1 MEQKIKYKIGFFLL
15 LVIFILSNH
24 SAYAETY
31 HLVIDD
37 NTFDVEYELKGDIIA
52 MAADKETISLLIAT
66 ENVLDSQFKIKLP
79 NELIRAENNEFAVL
93 VNGFEVDY
101 EVMNTDTTQLSFFI
115 PAFTEEIE
123 IIGTFV
129 VPEFPLGVIL
139 IFGAISGIILL
150 IEKSKKI
157 LFR

>member
-1 MEQKIKYKIGFFLL
+1 MEQKIKYNTGFFLL
-15 LVIFILSNH
+15 LIIFIFPIHL
-24 SAYAETY
+24 ACAETY
-31 HLVIDD
+31 HLEIEE
-37 NTFDVEYELKGDIIA
+37 NAFDVEYELKGDVIA
-52 MAADKETISLLIAT
+52 MAADKESISLLIAT

-101 EVMNTDTTQLSFFI
+101 SVINKDNTQLTFFI

-123 IIGTFV
+123 IIGTYV
-129 VPEFPLGVIL
+129 VPEFSLGPIL

-157 LFR
+157 FFR

>member
-1 MEQKIKYKIGFFLL
+1 MEQKIKYNTEFFLL
-15 LVIFILSNH
+15 LIIFIFPIH
-24 SAYAETY
+24 SAFAETH
-31 HLVIDD
+31 HLEIEE
-37 NTFDVEYELKGDIIA
+37 NAFDVEYELKGDVIA
-52 MAADKETISLLIAT
+52 MAADKESISLLIAT

-79 NELIRAENNEFAVL
+79 NDLIRAENNEFAVL

-101 EVMNTDTTQLSFFI
+101 SVINTDNTQLTFFI

-123 IIGTFV
+123 IIGTYV
-129 VPEFPLGVIL
+129 VPEFPLGPIL